1 MTWQMPR
8 ESEYTPPRDACP
20 HPEYWEV
27 ENIMATERTVS
38 ELVAAFVRAC
48 QPEMVLEIG
57 SHYGQT
63 TALIAQ
69 AIKDNGHGQA
79 VSLELD
85 ADLANVARAR
95 CGDLPIEIV
104 TVNSLEYVPDQ
115 MIDFLFVD
123 GQLDRLA
130 DLEHFIPYLT
140 ERALIIL
147 HDMAH
152 EVYAPQIPRMIEL
165 LGERYISLDSPRGLL
180 IFKR

>member
-1 MTWQMPR
+1 MPR
-8 ESEYTPPRDACP
+8 ENEYTPPRPTCP

-27 ENIMATERTVS
+27 ENIMATERTIA

-69 AIKDNGHGQA
+69 AIKDNGHGRA

-85 ADLANVARAR
+85 VDLANVARRR
-95 CGDLPIEIV
+95 CEDLPIEII
-104 TVNSLEYVPDQ
+104 TVNSLEYIPDQ
-115 MIDFLFVD
+115 PIDLLFVD
-123 GQLDRLA
+123 GQLDRLI
-130 DLEHFIPYLT
+130 DVEHFRPYLT
-140 ERALIIL
+140 ERAIVLI

-152 EVYAPQIPRMIEL
+152 EVYAVQIPRLIEL
-165 LGERYISLDSPRGLL
+165 LGERYISLDSPRGLM
-180 IFKR
+180 IFKVGG